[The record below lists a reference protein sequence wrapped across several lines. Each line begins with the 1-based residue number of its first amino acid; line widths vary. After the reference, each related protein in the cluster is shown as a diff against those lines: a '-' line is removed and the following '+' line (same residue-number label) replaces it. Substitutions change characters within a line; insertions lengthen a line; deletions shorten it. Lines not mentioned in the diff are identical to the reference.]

1 MGSENDDILFAAL
14 RQVGLDLPEG
24 ASSVA
29 HLDSATVVAA
39 CARCLN
45 AINES
50 QGEDTRF
57 AEKLPGNAGASFR
70 LCTRLAEAVTALGFT
85 SELGFNNFLYP
96 SERETRKL
104 LLFLVDAMP
113 KADGGGED
121 TALVGGGG
129 TTEMVQQAM
138 ARWSD
143 RLWVPPGW
151 QQRRVLDPKAAA
163 RLRGVIKRSAAAAA
177 AEARRQEELEAGFLS
192 EKGDEAVGTEGSAAA
207 FAASAQA
214 AAAALTEAAA
224 REAAQ
229 VQDGWLGHHAAFMHE
244 EETGGGGG
252 EGEAAAE
259 PEEQAE
265 TPVQRA
271 ERLERE
277 KLQQAHAALEE
288 AQEARAAQRRRVE
301 AAEAEC
307 DELEARAAQ
316 LQQDVE
322 QGAAEVKAAQQATQ
336 VRLAAHA
343 PPHPPDPRRHQSRP
357 PEPRP
362 QPEP

>member
-50 QGEDTRF
+50 QGEDMRF

-129 TTEMVQQAM
+129 INEMVQQAM

-207 FAASAQA
+207 FAVSAQA
-214 AAAALTEAAA
+214 AAAAALAEAAA

-343 PPHPPDPRRHQSRP
+343 PPHPPDPRRH
-357 PEPRP
+357 PEPP
-362 QPEP
+362 D